1 MSILRSA
8 VVCCQ
13 SSELL
18 KWVVASVFSAV
29 LSMGQIDV
37 TNVVPAGGA
46 QRLFSHWRV
55 EEFHSSERAGKLS
68 TVKYRDRLG
77 IVPCR
82 RSRVTYIVPDV
93 SPLFSHPFSFVFSFI
108 QALFF

>member
-1 MSILRSA
+1 MAILRSA

-13 SSELL
+13 FSELL
-18 KWVVASVFSAV
+18 KRIVASVFSTV

-46 QRLFSHWRV
+46 QHLFSHWRM

-68 TVKYRDRLG
+68 AVKYRDRLDT
-77 IVPCR
+77 VPCR
-82 RSRVTYIVPDV
+82 RCRITYIVADV
-93 SPLFSHPFSFVFSFI
+93 LPLFFRPFSFVFSFI
-108 QALFF
+108 QALCF